1 MDTNT
6 VLLLVVVAVVG
17 VIGFRAITRK
27 DIEKVITPIDVV
39 SPSPETP
46 DPREQEDLAKLTKA
60 QLLELANSLG
70 LSPPKSYTKSRI
82 IQIIINDSIE
92 D

>member
-1 MDTNT
+1 METNT
-6 VLLLVVVAVVG
+6 VILLVVVAVV
-17 VIGFRAITRK
+17 VVVASRSITRK
-27 DIEKVITPIDVV
+27 EKITPIDVV
-39 SPSPETP
+39 SPPRDTP

-70 LSPPKSYTKSRI
+70 LSPPKSYTKSKI

>member
-1 MDTNT
+1 MDSNT
-6 VLLLVVVAVVG
+6 VILLVVVAVVG
-17 VIGFRAITRK
+17 VLAFRSFARK
-27 DIEKVITPIDVV
+27 DIDKVVTPVDVV
-39 SPSPETP
+39 TPPRDTP